1 MKRVGFILIRHP
13 WLRFPLA
20 PARKAGRQAGTVD
33 ADISTIAEPDAEPA
47 ATAESE
53 PAAEPDK
60 KPAGR
65 KPRRKA
71 DEG

>member
-1 MKRVGFILIRHP
+1 MKRRLYPRSDTPGYGS
-13 WLRFPLA
+13 
-20 PARKAGRQAGTVD
+20 AGASQEGRPQAGTVD